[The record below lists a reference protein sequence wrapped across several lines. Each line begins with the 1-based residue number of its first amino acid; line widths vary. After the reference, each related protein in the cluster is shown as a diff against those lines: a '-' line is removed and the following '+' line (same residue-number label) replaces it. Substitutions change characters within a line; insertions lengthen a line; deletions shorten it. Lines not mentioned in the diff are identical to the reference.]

1 MRPSFITQAASQ
13 TNFVGLNTSFS
24 VTATGASPL
33 SYQWFFADTN
43 IPGATGNVFTI
54 NNVQATNAGNYF
66 VIVTNLYGS
75 ATSSVA
81 VLTVNLS
88 PYILTQPHSQ
98 TVNLSNNAMF
108 TAVAGGEHR

>member
-1 MRPSFITQAASQ
+1 M
-13 TNFVGLNTSFS
+13 
-24 VTATGASPL
+24 